1 MLLRKGRFIERRR
14 VAYRLVGLV
23 RGEMRVLSQ
32 QLYAD
37 AREAQAAVES
47 AVPEDEPLEQVTLQR
62 GEDPAAG
69 DAPPDAHGGRWTKL
83 DPLGCRWEVIKRWGP
98 DVIARIRRQR
108 FGQAA
113 AIRFPAIADEPA
125 APTGGMEEAPIDEEV
140 ANPPVA
146 IEVSAISGSDEP
158 EAALP
163 ASTADAPSAEQ
174 RSVDEYEA
182 AETAAEGWQDQGVAA
197 ADIAIGSATVQA
209 EAGDFAE
216 TGVESA
222 GSVSEYGAR
231 VEGPIGECAD
241 GTSAETPCAP
251 VERVDS
257 APSAAIA
264 PIPEAP
270 HDEPVAEFTPVSDP
284 GANAPEMPRVAEAPA
299 APIAEVFP
307 APIGRRRSRGA
318 VLRTSAVVTLLL
330 LAILLFETCS
340 NPFAWLTG
348 EAVGNEIRS
357 LPFTNQ
363 PTGDAAPNPPAGSP
377 ALSARRP

>member
-23 RGEMRVLSQ
+23 RGEVRILSQ
-32 QLYAD
+32 ELYAD
-37 AREAQAAVES
+37 ARDAQAAVES
-47 AVPEDEPLEQVTLQR
+47 AVPENEPLEQVTLQR
-62 GEDPAAG
+62 GEESPAAPTSASAG
-69 DAPPDAHGGRWTKL
+69 DDRWDAL

-113 AIRFPAIADEPA
+113 AIRFPAVADKPA
-125 APTGGMEEAPIDEEV
+125 APTGGGEEAPIDGEV
-140 ANPPVA
+140 ADPSVA
-146 IEVSAISGSDEP
+146 IEVSATSGPDEP

-163 ASTADAPSAEQ
+163 AFTADVLSAEQ
-174 RSVDEYEA
+174 RSVEEYEA
-182 AETAAEGWQDQGVAA
+182 AETEAMALRDDGVAA
-197 ADIAIGSATVQA
+197 TDIATGPAAVQA
-209 EAGDFAE
+209 NAGVFAE

-222 GSVSEYGAR
+222 DPVSDDGAR
-231 VEGPIGECAD
+231 AEEAIDECAD
-241 GTSAETPCAP
+241 GQTSENLQTPVDVTDTAP
-251 VERVDS
+251 PV
-257 APSAAIA
+257 AIA
-264 PIPEAP
+264 PAPEVSR
-270 HDEPVAEFTPVSDP
+270 DEPVAEATPVSDSS
-284 GANAPEMPRVAEAPA
+284 AIAPEMPRVAEEPA
-299 APIAEVFP
+299 APIAEAYS

-363 PTGDAAPNPPAGSP
+363 PTGGAAPNPPAGSP